1 MSNHSYTY
9 FSPENT
15 WIDYSNREKI
25 KNSKNESILQIS
37 LAGFKKNEIDVFVS
51 DEDTLRVSANS
62 QEYGL
67 FEKEYYLNS
76 KHDIANIKCTF
87 QDGILKIVVPID
99 QKLNKRTIH
108 VE

>member
-1 MSNHSYTY
+1 MSNYSYTY

-25 KNSKNESILQIS
+25 KNSKNESVLEIS

-51 DEDTLRVSANS
+51 DEDTLKVSAS
-62 QEYGL
+62 SKEYGL
-67 FEKEYYLNS
+67 FEQEYHLHS